1 MSDKKKEVRWFSIM
15 DYEKEADYLSKRH
28 QEGWEFQHV
37 TFPGIYTF
45 KKCEP
50 EKVVY
55 QLDYNQEGMKN
66 QNEYV
71 QMFEDC
77 GWEYLMNFNGYCY
90 FRKPMAMM
98 QQKEEIFCDDTSRLE
113 MMQRIFYGRIIPL
126 IAIFCC
132 LIINGYMS
140 TTEHGAHRLTIV
152 FAVLMVLYMVIFLQ
166 FAVKYFFFRQKL
178 KK

>member
-1 MSDKKKEVRWFSIM
+1 M
-15 DYEKEADYLSKRH
+15 D
-28 QEGWEFQHV
+28 
-37 TFPGIYTF
+37 
-45 KKCEP
+45 
-50 EKVVY
+50 
-55 QLDYNQEGMKN
+55 
-66 QNEYV
+66 
-71 QMFEDC
+71 
-77 GWEYLMNFNGYCY
+77 FNGYCY

-166 FAVKYFFFRQKL
+166 FAVKYFFLPTEIKKNKISRYQINDFLISAWIPLWISASGSPSEKVTTRKPMSAYFLRSASNSSCEEKITVPEIIRRFVQKTHIFQ
-178 KK
+178 

>member
-1 MSDKKKEVRWFSIM
+1 M
-15 DYEKEADYLSKRH
+15 
-28 QEGWEFQHV
+28 

-50 EKVVY
+50 ENVVY

>member
-28 QEGWEFQHV
+28 RE
-37 TFPGIYTF
+37 
-45 KKCEP
+45 
-50 EKVVY
+50 
-55 QLDYNQEGMKN
+55 
-66 QNEYV
+66 
-71 QMFEDC
+71 
-77 GWEYLMNFNGYCY
+77 GWEYLMDFNGYCY
-90 FRKPMAMM
+90 FRKPMTRM